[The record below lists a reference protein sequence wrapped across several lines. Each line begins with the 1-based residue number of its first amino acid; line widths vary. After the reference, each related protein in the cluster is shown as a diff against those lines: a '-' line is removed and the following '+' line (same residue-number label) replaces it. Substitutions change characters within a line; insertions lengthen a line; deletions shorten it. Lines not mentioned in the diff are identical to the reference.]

1 MLQLFSF
8 FCFMLVAL
16 RFLHRVRTREPH
28 TWAKDAALPWHRD
41 WRTLLCVLLV
51 SSVGILV
58 RLPPFPPFLSFALF
72 SFTSRSRPRRASH
85 TRRSGAA
92 TA

>member
-1 MLQLFSF
+1 MNAGRQLPQIFLAGLVLQLFSF

-28 TWAKDAALPWHRD
+28 TWAKDATLPWHRD

-58 RLPPFPPFLSFALF
+58 RLPFLS
-72 SFTSRSRPRRASH
+72 SPP
-85 TRRSGAA
+85 
-92 TA
+92 